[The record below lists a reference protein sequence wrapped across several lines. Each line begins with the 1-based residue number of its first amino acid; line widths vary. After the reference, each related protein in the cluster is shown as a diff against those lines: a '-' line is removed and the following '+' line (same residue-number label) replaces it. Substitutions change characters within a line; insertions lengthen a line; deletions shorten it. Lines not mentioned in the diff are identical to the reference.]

1 MFNQN
6 NISKEFEQTRLTEV
20 IGKGLTRKLLEI
32 MDKSERAKQSNDQQ
46 MHVMLGYPQEVTKFL
61 SEFVISS

>member
-32 MDKSERAKQSNDQQ
+32 MDKSERAKQSNDQ
-46 MHVMLGYPQEVTKFL
+46 
-61 SEFVISS
+61 